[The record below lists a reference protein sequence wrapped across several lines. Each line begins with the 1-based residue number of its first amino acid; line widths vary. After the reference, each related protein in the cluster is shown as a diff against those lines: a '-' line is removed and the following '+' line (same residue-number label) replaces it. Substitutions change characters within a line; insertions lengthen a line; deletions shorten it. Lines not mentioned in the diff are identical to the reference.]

1 MRLSQERLP
10 NGIYQI
16 ALGGALDIAGAAEAD
31 LPFRSAS
38 EKEKRLIVDLSDV
51 DFLASIGIRVLV
63 KSAKSVAE
71 RGGRM
76 AVYGAQE
83 TPRKVLVSS
92 GVERLVNLVDDEAT
106 AIAQVDR

>member
-10 NGIYQI
+10 NGVYKI

-31 LPFRSAS
+31 QPFRSAS
-38 EKEKRLIVDLSDV
+38 EKERKLIVDLTDV

-63 KSAKSVAE
+63 KSAKTVAE

-83 TPRKVLVSS
+83 ASRKVLVSS
-92 GVERLVNLVDDEAT
+92 GVERLVNLVDDEAA